1 MSIGE
6 KITILRKENN
16 MTQEQL
22 ADVLSVSRQSVS
34 RWESDIA
41 FPETDKLLQ
50 LCNIFK
56 CSVDYLLKDEITDK
70 NANYVEYKEV
80 YVNKSE
86 DKSKKYKYV
95 IGALSIA
102 LVLVSCTSIA
112 SIIMLNNNDI
122 NDKIPYENDSFCL
135 EFKDDESNKY
145 EFSKNVIN
153 NGIETI
159 VSYSY
164 EDLPIKYKSEFKIY
178 CENSNITIDSLTGF
192 NYLNNGYFMQNSE
205 GLYDVIINVN
215 YLENQISNIE
225 TIIEKVGSTY
235 SNVKMHIIG
244 SYNTATYEMELIENQ
259 TTNFG
264 DNYKYVWTSKEEV
277 SLYNGN
283 IFYFTLDGEKVID
296 LQFGNSII
304 DSFKNMLSKTDK
316 GILYT
321 NNTGFLTKVESNWI
335 LVFNDSISL
344 ERKN

>member
-50 LCNIFK
+50 LCNLFK

-70 NANYVEYKEV
+70 NANFVEYKEV
-80 YVNKSE
+80 FVNKSE
-86 DKSKKYKYV
+86 DKSKKYKY
-95 IGALSIA
+95 IISALSIA
-102 LVLVSCTSIA
+102 LVLVSCASIA
-112 SIIMLNNNDI
+112 SIIILNNNEI
-122 NDKIPYENDSFCL
+122 NEKIPYENDSFCL
-135 EFKDDESNKY
+135 EFKDDETNKY
-145 EFSKNVIN
+145 EFEKNVIN

-164 EDLPIKYKSEFKIY
+164 DNLPIKYKSEFKIY
-178 CENSNITIDSLTGF
+178 CENSNITIDNLNDF

-205 GLYDVIINVN
+205 GIYDIIININ
-215 YLENQISNIE
+215 YLKNQISSIE

-235 SNVKMHIIG
+235 SSVNMHVIND
-244 SYNTATYEMELIENQ
+244 YNTSIYEMELVVNQ
-259 TTNFG
+259 TTNY
-264 DNYKYVWTSKEEV
+264 DETYQYVWTSKEEIA
-277 SLYNGN
+277 LYSGN
-283 IFYFTLDGEKVID
+283 IFYFTLDGQKVID
-296 LQFGNSII
+296 LQYGNSII
-304 DSFKNMLSKTDK
+304 DSLRNMFSQTDK
-316 GILYT
+316 GILY
-321 NNTGFLTKVESNWI
+321 NNPSPLLTKVESNWI

-344 ERKN
+344 EFKK

>member
-50 LCNIFK
+50 LCNLFK

-70 NANYVEYKEV
+70 NANFVEYKEV
-80 YVNKSE
+80 FVNKSE
-86 DKSKKYKYV
+86 DKSKKYKY
-95 IGALSIA
+95 IISALSIA
-102 LVLVSCTSIA
+102 LVLVSCASIA
-112 SIIMLNNNDI
+112 SIIILNNNEI
-122 NDKIPYENDSFCL
+122 NEKIPYENDSFCL
-135 EFKDDESNKY
+135 EFKNDESNKY
-145 EFSKNVIN
+145 EFDKNVIN

-164 EDLPIKYKSEFKIY
+164 DNLPIKYKSEFKIY
-178 CENSNITIDSLTGF
+178 CENSNITIDNLNDF

-205 GLYDVIINVN
+205 GINDIIININ
-215 YLENQISNIE
+215 YLKNQISSIE
-225 TIIEKVGSTY
+225 TVIEKVGSTY
-235 SNVKMHIIG
+235 SSVNMHVIKD
-244 SYNTATYEMELIENQ
+244 YNTSIYEMELVINQ
-259 TTNFG
+259 TTNY
-264 DNYKYVWTSKEEV
+264 DETYQYVWTSKEEIA
-277 SLYNGN
+277 LYSGN
-283 IFYFTLDGEKVID
+283 IFYFTLDGQKVID
-296 LQFGNSII
+296 LQYGNSII
-304 DSFKNMLSKTDK
+304 DSLRNMFSQTDK
-316 GILYT
+316 GILY
-321 NNTGFLTKVESNWI
+321 NNPSPILTKVESNWI

>member
-50 LCNIFK
+50 LCNLFK

-70 NANYVEYKEV
+70 NANFVEYKEV
-80 YVNKSE
+80 FVNKSE
-86 DKSKKYKYV
+86 DKSKKYKY
-95 IGALSIA
+95 IISALSIA
-102 LVLVSCTSIA
+102 LVLVSCASIA
-112 SIIMLNNNDI
+112 SIIILNNNEI
-122 NDKIPYENDSFCL
+122 NEKIPYENDSFCL
-135 EFKDDESNKY
+135 EFKDDETNKY
-145 EFSKNVIN
+145 EFEKNVIN

-164 EDLPIKYKSEFKIY
+164 DNLPIKYKSEFKIY
-178 CENSNITIDSLTGF
+178 CENSNITIDNLNDF

-205 GLYDVIINVN
+205 GIYDIIININ
-215 YLENQISNIE
+215 YLKNQISSIE

-235 SNVKMHIIG
+235 SSVNMHVIND
-244 SYNTATYEMELIENQ
+244 YNTSIYEMELVVNQ
-259 TTNFG
+259 TTNY
-264 DNYKYVWTSKEEV
+264 DETYQYVWTSKEEIA
-277 SLYNGN
+277 LYSGN
-283 IFYFTLDGEKVID
+283 IFYFTLDGQKVID
-296 LQFGNSII
+296 LQYGNSII
-304 DSFKNMLSKTDK
+304 DSLRNMFSQTDK
-316 GILYT
+316 GILY
-321 NNTGFLTKVESNWI
+321 NNPSPLLTKVESNWI

-344 ERKN
+344 ECKN